1 MCSCT
6 FCPAVNI
13 FLYED
18 NHGYYCKNRYIA
30 VFQQETT
37 TANTPFRGGN
47 ATYLISI
54 QTQSEILM
62 LNTYHDVRCFSFSL
76 FLSKII
82 RIQQNLHRLVQM
94 LTVSGSSSRFSVS
107 FLLTARLSNNRSAM
121 ALRKQTLTNGKEAA
135 VAQVMLVNLHSPY
148 IVSAKSIQL

>member
-1 MCSCT
+1 
-6 FCPAVNI
+6 
-13 FLYED
+13 
-18 NHGYYCKNRYIA
+18 
-30 VFQQETT
+30 
-37 TANTPFRGGN
+37 
-47 ATYLISI
+47 
-54 QTQSEILM
+54 M

-121 ALRKQTLTNGKEAA
+121 ALRKQTLTNGNESA

-148 IVSAKSIQL
+148 IVSAKSVQL